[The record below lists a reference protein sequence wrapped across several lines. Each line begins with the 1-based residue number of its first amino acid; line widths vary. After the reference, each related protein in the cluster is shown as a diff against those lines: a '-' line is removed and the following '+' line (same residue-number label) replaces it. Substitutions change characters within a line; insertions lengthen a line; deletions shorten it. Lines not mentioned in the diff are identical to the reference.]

1 MHIKYKKYWRK
12 TGLKNNW
19 GDNFLNIV
27 NNHKPKNFLEIGVF
41 CGVTARN
48 VCELLKNIYG
58 DKFSYIGVDL
68 FGNNISNDEK
78 VPNYLIKQQFSN
90 PIKNFFYN
98 IIIRENLNSFES
110 VKKFLKKFSK
120 NVTLIQGNSN
130 YILKKLDLKKIDFTF
145 LDGGHSYETVFTDL
159 NLIYSGVKSNP
170 EAIILCDDYE
180 DASYISG
187 VKKAVDQFVKEKN
200 LKLEIVEKRFAKI
213 HI

>member
-1 MHIKYKKYWRK
+1 MRK

-19 GDNFLNIV
+19 GDIFLNIV

-90 PIKNFFYN
+90 PIKNFFT
-98 IIIRENLNSFES
+98 I
-110 VKKFLKKFSK
+110 
-120 NVTLIQGNSN
+120 
-130 YILKKLDLKKIDFTF
+130 
-145 LDGGHSYETVFTDL
+145 
-159 NLIYSGVKSNP
+159 
-170 EAIILCDDYE
+170 
-180 DASYISG
+180 
-187 VKKAVDQFVKEKN
+187 
-200 LKLEIVEKRFAKI
+200 
-213 HI
+213 